1 MALEHDIR
9 WPGSDLPQDIFV
21 GVDLGQAHDYTA
33 IVVVE
38 GCQYHDFYRVV
49 SLERMRHVDY
59 PIIVK
64 RVEDIVNSYVR
75 TGENTHLIV
84 DKTGV
89 GAPVVDLMFTKNLN
103 PVGISISGEG
113 KPICTFLNQWKSR
126 QSWTCP
132 KRDLVHNLL
141 LQAQLG
147 KFRVLD
153 TLPLAQVLL
162 DEMLNFKIKIDIK
175 TGHDSYG
182 TWREGEHDDLV
193 LAVALAL
200 WWAENRPS
208 LPIITTPRCV

>member
-64 RVEDIVNSYVR
+64 RGEDIVNSYVR

-89 GAPVVDLMFTKNLN
+89 GAPVVDLMFAKNLN
-103 PVGISISGEG
+103 PV
-113 KPICTFLNQWKSR
+113 
-126 QSWTCP
+126 
-132 KRDLVHNLL
+132 
-141 LQAQLG
+141 
-147 KFRVLD
+147 
-153 TLPLAQVLL
+153 AQV
-162 DEMLNFKIKIDIK
+162 
-175 TGHDSYG
+175 G
-182 TWREGEHDDLV
+182 TWTVGEPDATYVQVWNNVNPSNPMVLGTPEQVTAAARNIIQSTGGRGIFLSSGCALGRDTRPENMRALV
-193 LAVALAL
+193 AAAK
-200 WWAENRPS
+200 EFG
-208 LPIITTPRCV
+208 TF